1 MTRNG
6 EKSREIVLQQF
17 GSLMAAQPLLTLRDE
32 DGIGIPTIGG
42 DLVLHTYNVIEV
54 YNYMYPIQIYPNKMF
69 DLFAPIVRTRRDV
82 ISADYEH
89 IYYDGELCLEV
100 PTKVAIEWRK
110 NPNLLTFVNQLV
122 LPWFYSYE
130 YYMRH
135 KQYPFG
141 VREHGLDG
149 WFQLYFDLFEVSSS
163 EQVIALLS
171 GVISAPYF
179 CHEKCPCGS
188 GKTYSEC
195 HKPQIMGMKNS
206 SNYSLYK
213 QDYERFTRKT

>member
-69 DLFAPIVRTRRDV
+69 DLFAPIVRTKRDV

-110 NPNLLTFVNQLV
+110 NPNLLTFVNQFV

-163 EQVIALLS
+163 EQVIALLR

-213 QDYERFTRKT
+213 QDYERFTRRT

>member
-69 DLFAPIVRTRRDV
+69 DLFAPIVRTKRDV

-149 WFQLYFDLFEVSSS
+149 WFQLYYDLFEVSSS
-163 EQVIALLS
+163 EQVIALLR

-213 QDYERFTRKT
+213 QDYERFTRRT

>member
-69 DLFAPIVRTRRDV
+69 DLFAPIVRTKRDV

-89 IYYDGELCLEV
+89 IYYNGELCLEV

-110 NPNLLTFVNQLV
+110 NPNLLTCVNQLV
-122 LPWFYSYE
+122 LPWFYSY
-130 YYMRH
+130 
-135 KQYPFG
+135 
-141 VREHGLDG
+141 
-149 WFQLYFDLFEVSSS
+149 
-163 EQVIALLS
+163 
-171 GVISAPYF
+171 
-179 CHEKCPCGS
+179 
-188 GKTYSEC
+188 
-195 HKPQIMGMKNS
+195 
-206 SNYSLYK
+206 
-213 QDYERFTRKT
+213 

>member
-1 MTRNG
+1 
-6 EKSREIVLQQF
+6 
-17 GSLMAAQPLLTLRDE
+17 
-32 DGIGIPTIGG
+32 
-42 DLVLHTYNVIEV
+42 
-54 YNYMYPIQIYPNKMF
+54 MYPIQIYPNKMF
-69 DLFAPIVRTRRDV
+69 DLFAPIVRTKRDV

-100 PTKVAIEWRK
+100 PTKVAIEWMK
-110 NPNLLTFVNQLV
+110 NPNLLTFVNQFV

-149 WFQLYFDLFEVSSS
+149 WFQHYYDEFKVRSS
-163 EQVIALLS
+163 EQVIALLR
-171 GVISAPYF
+171 GVVSAPYF
-179 CHEKCPCGS
+179 SHEKCPCGS
-188 GKTYSEC
+188 GKPYSEC

-213 QDYERFTRKT
+213 QDYERFTRRT